1 MAEDPNYNAAQI
13 QVLEGLEAVRKRPSM
28 YIGTTDA
35 LGLHHLV
42 SEVVDNSIDEAM
54 AGRCDTITVII
65 HPDNSISVEDNG
77 SGIPVDLHP
86 TEGRP
91 AVEVV
96 MTKLHAGGKF
106 GGEGSAYKV
115 SGGLH
120 GVGVSCV
127 NAVSEWCVVDVRR
140 HGQLHRVRF
149 ERGRVAEPTT
159 VIGELADP
167 AQTGTKT
174 HFMPDRTIFT
184 VTEYSF
190 ERLAERLRDL
200 AYLNG
205 GVRIILID
213 EREVDDE
220 TNDFRTEEFHFEG
233 GIVEF
238 VDYLNDAKEPLH
250 KPIYI
255 HDQRDGIDVEVALQY
270 NDGFM
275 ENILCFANC
284 ILTPDGGTH
293 LSGLKTALTRSLNT
307 YARAANLLKEKDRNF
322 SGDDVREG
330 LAAII
335 SVRLGEPSFESQTKV
350 RLTNPEVEGLV
361 NSIVGDML
369 QTFLTENPQVGR
381 AVIEKAITA
390 SRAREAARRAA
401 ELVQRKSAL
410 EVGGMPGKLWDCSSR
425 AADECELFIVEGDSA
440 AGTAK
445 AGRNSRFQA
454 ILPLGGKPLNV
465 EKHRIDK
472 ILSHEHIRTIITALG
487 TGIADPSHWEEIQ
500 EQIRTAEER
509 RREAAAAEA
518 SALIESNLALA
529 RGEAG
534 ALEPNGN
541 GNGRRARKGSDD
553 GFRFQLDKLRYG
565 KVVIMADADVD
576 GSHIRTLLLTFFLR
590 YMRPLVELGHIY
602 IAQPPLFGVKYGGKI
617 RYAQSE
623 EERDAILEE
632 LKGRRGVHV
641 QRYKGLG
648 EMNDDQL
655 AETTMAPETRSI
667 LQIRMDDA
675 VRADRIVSV
684 LMGGAVEPR
693 KNYITEHARRVRNLD
708 I

>member
-1 MAEDPNYNAAQI
+1 MAEDPGYNAAQI

-28 YIGTTDA
+28 YIGTTDT

-54 AGRCDTITVII
+54 AGRCDTITVVV
-65 HPDNSISVEDNG
+65 HTDNSVSVEDNG
-77 SGIPVDLHP
+77 SGIPVDMHP
-86 TEGRP
+86 TEGKP

-127 NAVSEWCVVDVRR
+127 NALSSFCIVDVKR
-140 HGQLHRVRF
+140 HRQLHRIRF
-149 ERGRVAEPTT
+149 EQGRTAVPLWVVGDLTED
-159 VIGELADP
+159 V
-167 AQTGTKT
+167 TGTKT
-174 HFMPDRTIFT
+174 HFLPDPTIFS

-190 ERLAERLRDL
+190 ERLSERLRDL

-205 GVRIILID
+205 GVRILLID
-213 EREVDDE
+213 EREIDPE
-220 TNDFRTEEFHFEG
+220 TNDFRQEDFHFSG
-233 GIVEF
+233 GIKQFVE
-238 VDYLNDAKEPLH
+238 YLNDAKDPLH

-255 HDQRDGIDVEVALQY
+255 RDQRDGIDVEVALQY
-270 NDGFM
+270 NEGYM

-284 ILTPDGGTH
+284 IHTPDGGTH
-293 LSGLKTALTRSLNT
+293 LSGLKTALTRTLNN
-307 YARAANLLKEKDRNF
+307 YARSSNILKEKDKNF

-335 SVRLGEPSFESQTKV
+335 SVRLGEPNFESQTKV
-350 RLTNPEVEGLV
+350 RLTNPEVDGLV

-369 QTFLTENPQVGR
+369 QTYLSEHPQVGR

-401 ELVQRKSAL
+401 ELIKRKSAL

-425 AADECELFIVEGDSA
+425 TADECELFIVEGDSA

-465 EKHRIDK
+465 EKHRLDK
-472 ILSHEHIRTIITALG
+472 ILNHEHIRTLITALG
-487 TGIADPSHWEEIQ
+487 TGIADPTKWEEIQ
-500 EQIRTAEER
+500 EQIRSVEEKR
-509 RREAAAAEA
+509 RDAAAAEA
-518 SALIESNLALA
+518 HALVEA
-529 RGEAG
+529 RAG
-534 ALEPNGN
+534 ADEDDEDDDTPLVTAKSKAKKEQGDTFNFNLE
-541 GNGRRARKGSDD
+541 R
-553 GFRFQLDKLRYG
+553 LRYG

-590 YMRPLVELGHIY
+590 YLRPLMELGNIY
-602 IAQPPLFGVKYGGKI
+602 CAQPPLFGVKHGGNI
-617 RYAQSE
+617 TYAQSE
-623 EERDAILEE
+623 TERDQILEE
-632 LKGRRGVHV
+632 YKGRRGVSV

-648 EMNDDQL
+648 EMNADQL
-655 AETTMAPETRSI
+655 AETTMQPETRSI
-667 LQIRMDDA
+667 MQIVMEDA
-675 VRADRIVSV
+675 VRADHIVSI
-684 LMGGAVEPR
+684 LMGDAVEPR
-693 KNYITEHARRVRNLD
+693 KNYITEHARRVKNLD